1 MKHCT
6 SPKWTICQILLQ
18 LKYIS
23 PVNRPRIN
31 AKLEHSIFG
40 SPIATVLIVSR
51 CLNELGM
58 YPLVVKVQKIVL
70 HACVMLKIL
79 QT

>member
-1 MKHCT
+1 MKRCT

-23 PVNRPRIN
+23 PVNRPRLN
-31 AKLEHSIFG
+31 TKLEHSIFG
-40 SPIATVLIVSR
+40 SPVAAVLIVSG
-51 CLNELGM
+51 CLSVLSM
-58 YPLVVKVQKIVL
+58 YPLVVKLQEIVL
-70 HACVMLKIL
+70 HACIMLKIL